1 MAGDVVIGGY
11 CSIGGVDRSAFV
23 ESWEPSW
30 EMEIQEWRPFNVSY
44 VAKVGGLTNASFTV
58 TFVDDT
64 DYTITQ
70 YLDGAAGTS
79 VAFELRYD
87 DAVVSATN
95 PKWTGN
101 CIIVPGAPA
110 ATQGELARFSVTFQV
125 DGLVTMA
132 TT

>member
-1 MAGDVVIGGY
+1 MSGDVVKGGY
-11 CSIGGVDRSAFV
+11 CSIGAVDRSAFV

-30 EMEIQEWRPFNVSY
+30 DLEIQEWRPFDSDY
-44 VAKVGGLTNASFTV
+44 VRKEAGLENHSFSA

-64 DYTITQ
+64 TYTIVQ
-70 YLDGAAGTS
+70 YLNGAAGTR

-87 DAVVSATN
+87 DAVVSGSN

-101 CIIVPGAPA
+101 CIIPPVGPPSA
-110 ATQGELARFSVTFQV
+110 QGELARFTVTFQV
-125 DGLVTMA
+125 DGQATMA